1 MEQKKTIFDALFAK
15 AEERRQMIESGEIPV
30 SPLMK
35 KLMAGKEVPLT
46 PKVGATNN
54 MMEQLKAAAKKRND
68 ELAPAR
74 ASLFKNMK
82 EDMENMKKVHMKMVE
97 QMQLNKLK
105 KEEE

>member
-35 KLMAGKEVPLT
+35 KLMAGKGIPLT
-46 PKVGATNN
+46 PKIDAKNDLV
-54 MMEQLKAAAKKRND
+54 ERLKAAATKKN
-68 ELAPAR
+68 EGLAPAR
-74 ASLFKNMK
+74 TSLFKKMM

>member
-15 AEERRQMIESGEIPV
+15 AEERRQMIESGQIPV

-35 KLMAGKEVPLT
+35 KLMAGKEIPLT

-54 MMEQLKAAAKKRND
+54 MMEQLKAAAKKRNE

-74 ASLFKNMK
+74 ASLFKKMM
-82 EDMENMKKVHMKMVE
+82 EDMENMKKSLMKMVE

>member
-15 AEERRQMIESGEIPV
+15 AEERRQKIESGEIPV
-30 SPLMK
+30 NPLMK
-35 KLMAGKEVPLT
+35 KLMAGKEIPLT

-54 MMEQLKAAAKKRND
+54 MMEQLKAAAKKRNE

-74 ASLFKNMK
+74 ASLFKKMK
-82 EDMENMKKVHMKMVE
+82 EDMDNMMKAHMKMVE
-97 QMQLNKLK
+97 QMQFNELK

>member
-15 AEERRQMIESGEIPV
+15 AEERRQMIESGQIPV

-35 KLMAGKEVPLT
+35 ELMAGKEISLT
-46 PKVGATNN
+46 PKIDAKNN
-54 MMEQLKAAAKKRND
+54 LIERLKAAAKKRNE

-74 ASLFKNMK
+74 ASLFKKMM
-82 EDMENMKKVHMKMVE
+82 EDMENMKKTHMKMVE

>member
-15 AEERRQMIESGEIPV
+15 VEERRQMIESGQIPV

-35 KLMAGKEVPLT
+35 KLMAGKEIPLT

-74 ASLFKNMK
+74 TSLFKKMI

>member
-1 MEQKKTIFDALFAK
+1 MEQKKTIFDALFATV
-15 AEERRQMIESGEIPV
+15 EERRQMIESGEIPV

-35 KLMAGKEVPLT
+35 KLMAGKIIPLT
-46 PKVGATNN
+46 PKIDAKNDL
-54 MMEQLKAAAKKRND
+54 MERLKAAAKKRND

-74 ASLFKNMK
+74 ASLFKKMI
-82 EDMENMKKVHMKMVE
+82 EDMENMKKTHMKMVE